1 MDYFKLK
8 EHQTSV
14 KQEFNAGL
22 TTFLAMVYIVPVNAI
37 IMSKTG
43 MPIDALI
50 SATALITVISTV
62 LNGLWS
68 NTPVAM
74 SVGMGLNA
82 YFTFGLVL
90 GMQVPWQTAL
100 GVVFLSGILFV
111 ALSFTNFRVWVIK
124 AIPLDLRRA
133 ISAGIGTFISFV
145 GLQQMGLIVNNDAVL
160 VGLGNLK
167 DSNVLLGVFGLVLV
181 IAFWAYKIKGAFI
194 LAVFATSMVAW
205 IFGIAPYP
213 TEIFSLTTSF
223 APIFLELDVKGV
235 LFDAAG
241 DFTLA
246 LLPVVLVFLV
256 TDLFDSVGTLTGIG
270 TRAGIFDDSKI
281 EGSSKLQKTLE
292 VDAVATVTGSLMG
305 VSTTTAFVES
315 TSGVEQGGRT
325 GLTAIFCG
333 LLFGLTLFML
343 PLFKAIP
350 SNAIYPVLVMVGV
363 LMFSEVSRINFE
375 DSATTIATFFIVT
388 LMPLT
393 YSITNGLAAGFLAY
407 LVVRIIKREWNE
419 VNLGVGVLA
428 AISFVVFLVH

>member
-205 IFGIAPYP
+205 IFGITPYP

-241 DFTLA
+241 NFTLA

-270 TRAGIFDDSKI
+270 TRAGIFDDSKM
-281 EGSSKLQKTLE
+281 EGSAKLQKTLE

-325 GLTAIFCG
+325 GLTAVFCG

-407 LVVRIIKREWNE
+407 LVVKIIKREWSE